1 MNSGFSNST
10 ETETTLVITSE
21 NPEEILSK
29 IGKISSVNDYEL
41 LPGGALTLNDY
52 YFDNPAGDLS
62 SRKWALRIRQVDDR
76 YLIAAKGP
84 SRETGPGFLERAEI
98 EFEWSPG
105 ASDKLS
111 SLLARLGLFICGLHE
126 GRIGEDPVE
135 TLRDLG
141 LVVIQERQT
150 VRTVRHVRSTRKDL
164 VLAELDLDRV
174 RYHLESLV
182 LLHHEIEIE
191 FKAKEDRSAAQFLM
205 QHLLKLFPTKLR
217 KWRYSKLATGSAI
230 EALMGEKSFR
240 EALRGDYLNP
250 ATYVLIERYLNGLYL

>member
-21 NPEEILSK
+21 DPEEILSK
-29 IGKISSVNDYEL
+29 IARISSINDYEL

-62 SRKWALRIRQVDDR
+62 SRKWALRIRQIDE
-76 YLIAAKGP
+76 YSWIAAKGP

-98 EFEWSPG
+98 EFVWSPG

-111 SLLARLGLFICGLHE
+111 SLLARLGLFISGLHE
-126 GRIGEDPVE
+126 GRIGEDPVGV
-135 TLRDLG
+135 LIDVG
-141 LVVIQERQT
+141 LVVIQKRQT
-150 VRTVRHVRSTRKDL
+150 VRTVRHIRSTGKDL

-174 RYHLESLV
+174 LYHFESRA

-191 FKAKEDRSAAQFLM
+191 FKAKEDGSAAQLLV

-217 KWRYSKLATGSAI
+217 KWRYSKLSTGRAI
-230 EALMGEKSFR
+230 EVLMGE
-240 EALRGDYLNP
+240 EAFKEAQRGDHLNP
-250 ATYVLIERYLNGLYL
+250 ATYDLIERYLNARA